1 MSVIVDLL
9 GLEILPEE
17 LEILNHPNTSGVLL
31 FARNIGKTRDDI
43 ITLVNNIHAVRP
55 ELPVFIDQEG
65 GNVVRIGR
73 RGFRALPAAH
83 TYGDTYD
90 IDPDTGLKLARR
102 YGEIMA
108 RDLLDCGIDVSL
120 APVLDVHGPSTVI
133 GGLDRAFHADPD
145 VVIAL
150 GGAFIEGMHAAGMP
164 AVGKHFPGH
173 GTCVAD
179 SHLAMPTDT
188 RTFDEL
194 TAHDLKPFTSLIASK
209 HLNGV
214 MPAHITFPA
223 IDSNATGFSS
233 CWLKTI
239 LREKFKFEGIIIS
252 DCLGMTG
259 ADIGS
264 LLERSVQALEAGC
277 NLLIAANQPRELLL
291 NCLNQLPNKFNQENE
306 KYLTQLKQ
314 NMRRFDTNHIE
325 PSVQPVSQFKPGFS
339 EKDSTQPKPSPDN
352 PTSTI

>member
-17 LEILNHPNTSGVLL
+17 LAILNHPNTSGVLL
-31 FARNIGKTRDDI
+31 FARNIGKTREAI
-43 ITLVNNIHAVRP
+43 ISLVNNIHTVRP
-55 ELPVFIDQEG
+55 ELIIFIDQEG
-65 GNVVRIGR
+65 GNVVRISR
-73 RGFRALPAAH
+73 RGFRALPASH

-90 IDPDTGLKLARR
+90 INPDTGIKLARQ
-102 YGEIMA
+102 YGKIMA
-108 RDLLDCGIDVSL
+108 DDLLACGIDVSL
-120 APVLDVHGPSTVI
+120 APVLDVHGPSTIV

-179 SHLAMPTDT
+179 SHITMPTDT
-188 RTFDEL
+188 RTFDEIIN
-194 TAHDLKPFTSLIASK
+194 HDLKPFTSLIKSK
-209 HLNGV
+209 HLDGV

-223 IDSNATGFSS
+223 IDPNATGFSS
-233 CWLKTI
+233 HWLKTI
-239 LREKFKFEGIIIS
+239 LREQFNFKGIIIS

-264 LLERSVQALEAGC
+264 LLERSIQALEAGC
-277 NLLIAANQPRELLL
+277 NLLIAANQPRDLLL
-291 NCLNQLPNKFNQENE
+291 DCLNQLPAKFNQENAT
-306 KYLTQLKQ
+306 YLTQLKQ
-314 NMRRFDTNHIE
+314 NMRRFDENHTT
-325 PSVQPVSQFKPGFS
+325 PSVQSVSQFKAG
-339 EKDSTQPKPSPDN
+339 PSAAPEVLDTN
-352 PTSTI
+352 PTKTI

>member
-1 MSVIVDLL
+1 MSVIIDLL

-17 LEILNHPNTSGVLL
+17 LAILTHPNTSGVLL

-43 ITLVNNIHAVRP
+43 ISLVNSIHAVRP
-55 ELPVFIDQEG
+55 ELPIFIDQEG
-65 GNVVRIGR
+65 GNVVRIQR
-73 RGFRALPAAH
+73 HGFRSLPAAH

-90 IDPDTGLKLARR
+90 IDPDTGIKLARR

-108 RDLLDCGIDVSL
+108 RDLLECGIDISL

-179 SHLAMPTDT
+179 SHISMPTDT
-188 RTFDEL
+188 RTLKEI
-194 TAHDLKPFTSLIASK
+194 TAHDLKPFVSLMHSK
-209 HLNGV
+209 HLDGI

-223 IDSNATGFSS
+223 IDPEHATGFSS
-233 CWLKTI
+233 HWLKTI
-239 LREKFKFEGIIIS
+239 IREQLNFEGIIIS

-264 LLERSVQALEAGC
+264 LQERSIQALEAGC
-277 NLLIAANQPRELLL
+277 NLLIAANQPRDVLLE
-291 NCLNQLPNKFNQENE
+291 CLDNIPAKFNQENAT
-306 KYLTQLKQ
+306 YLTQLKQ
-314 NMRRFDTNHIE
+314 NMRRFNESYIA
-325 PSVQPVSQFKPGFS
+325 PSVQSVSQFKPTAS
-339 EKDSTQPKPSPDN
+339 EKTDDLDPN
-352 PTSTI
+352 PTKTI

>member
-17 LEILNHPNTSGVLL
+17 LALLNHPNTSGVIL
-31 FARNIGKTRDDI
+31 FARNIGPTRDAI
-43 ITLVNNIHAVRP
+43 ISLVDHIHAIRP
-55 ELPVFIDQEG
+55 DLIIFIDQEG
-65 GNVVRIGR
+65 GNVVRISR

-83 TYGDTYD
+83 VYGDTYD
-90 IDPDTGLKLARR
+90 IDSTTGLKLAQK

-108 RDLLDCGIDVSL
+108 HDLLECGIDVSL
-120 APVLDVHGPSTVI
+120 APVLDVHGPSKII
-133 GGLDRAFHADPD
+133 GGFDRAFHSDPD
-145 VVIAL
+145 VVTAL
-150 GGAFIEGMHAAGMP
+150 GGAFINGMHHAKMP

-179 SHLAMPTDT
+179 SHLSMPTDT
-188 RTFDEL
+188 RTRDEL
-194 TAHDLKPFTSLIASK
+194 MAHDLKPFVSLIKSK

-223 IDSNATGFSS
+223 IDPEHATGFSS
-233 CWLKTI
+233 YWLKTI
-239 LREKFKFEGIIIS
+239 LRKQFEFEGIIIS

-277 NLLIAANQPRELLL
+277 NLLIAANQPRDLLL
-291 NCLNQLPNKFNQENE
+291 DCLNQLPAHVHQENTP
-306 KYLTQLKQ
+306 YIKQ
-314 NMRRFDTNHIE
+314 FKQSMRRFTEQGDTRAARAR
-325 PSVQPVSQFKPGFS
+325 SQF
-339 EKDSTQPKPSPDN
+339 QPAQAATFKSSDIN
-352 PTSTI
+352 PTKTI

>member
-17 LEILNHPNTSGVLL
+17 LAILNHPNTSGVLL

-43 ITLVNNIHAVRP
+43 ISLVNNIHAVRP
-55 ELPVFIDQEG
+55 ELPIFIDQEG

-73 RGFRALPAAH
+73 RGFRSLPAAR

-90 IDPDTGLKLARR
+90 IDSETGIKLTRQ
-102 YGEIMA
+102 YGAIMA

-133 GGLDRAFHADPD
+133 GGLDRAFHADPN
-145 VVIAL
+145 VVIKL

-179 SHLAMPTDT
+179 SHITMPTDT
-188 RTFDEL
+188 RTLDEL

-209 HLNGV
+209 HLDGV

-223 IDSNATGFSS
+223 IDADNATGFSS
-233 CWLKTI
+233 YWLNTI
-239 LREKFKFEGIIIS
+239 LREQLKFEGIIIS

-264 LLERSVQALEAGC
+264 LLTRSIQALEAGC
-277 NLLIAANQPRELLL
+277 NLLIAANQPRDVLLD
-291 NCLNQLPNKFNQENE
+291 CLNQLPSHFNQENA

-314 NMRRFDTNHIE
+314 GMRRFDENYTK
-325 PSVQPVSQFKPGFS
+325 PSVQPVSQFKPGSS
-339 EKDSTQPKPSPDN
+339 EETSSLDAN
-352 PTSTI
+352 PTKTI